1 MSDQPS
7 FTVVFACGEGA
18 TPSVGESGNDFSE
31 YRVIAI
37 ANGDYTERLNDAEN
51 LLAEGVHSC
60 SHLCKRPMCVLR
72 RELKAEREANARL
85 REAARKV
92 LEAGCDS
99 TEYRAIKELQ
109 AALRANNVQDA

>member
-60 SHLCKRPMCVLR
+60 SNFCRRPMCVLR
-72 RELKAEREANARL
+72 RENQELEAQVERLETAITTAIGRIDNL
-85 REAARKV
+85 NDFGDIREV
-92 LEAGCDS
+92 LEW
-99 TEYRAIKELQ
+99 
-109 AALRANNVQDA
+109 ALEQDHD